1 MKMKILAAAIIAS
14 VQLAGCSSSS
24 NPTPTNVIDIVNVKK
39 VLETNADIALAAY
52 TDSVDTAEKLQTALA
67 TFKETPTQANLDAAK
82 KAWLVSREPY
92 GQTEVYRFR
101 LSPIDSTDYSSED
114 GPEGDINAWPLGE
127 SLIDYVVEGTDFG
140 ADQTDVL
147 HHGNEDL
154 DYPTEN
160 IINSSI
166 AINKAL
172 ISNTATADDEH
183 DVIAGY
189 HAIEFML
196 WGQDL
201 NADGSGDTE
210 TAGNG
215 QRESATYDATRATG
229 GHRPL
234 TDFTTADNADRRHT
248 YMEVV
253 AAKLVS
259 DLKAV
264 RGGWEVGASY
274 RTAFTAAAD
283 ETEAKQKLAEI
294 LTGMGTLA
302 EGELAGERMQIAFAS
317 NSQEDEH
324 SCFSD
329 NTHRDIVLNAMGIL
343 NSYNGEYLGYDSN
356 DDGVPDVT
364 TNAVDGYGL
373 DDYLAAV
380 NLTAEAADLS
390 AKLATTKDNYMAIDA
405 LARAGTPVD
414 VQILEAT
421 ATEPMALTIKSLN
434 AESSSIA
441 NLATALGITGDVV
454 DPDGSDCDTSNPTE
468 EC

>member
-1 MKMKILAAAIIAS
+1 
-14 VQLAGCSSSS
+14 
-24 NPTPTNVIDIVNVKK
+24 
-39 VLETNADIALAAY
+39 
-52 TDSVDTAEKLQTALA
+52 
-67 TFKETPTQANLDAAK
+67 
-82 KAWLVSREPY
+82 
-92 GQTEVYRFR
+92 R
-101 LSPIDSTDYSSED
+101 LSPIDSTNYDSED

-127 SLIDYVVEGTDFG
+127 SLIDYVVEGTDFL
-140 ADQTDVL
+140 AAQTDVL
-147 HHGNEDL
+147 GHGNEEDL
-154 DYPTEN
+154 NYPTEN
-160 IINSSI
+160 IINSSV
-166 AINKAL
+166 AINDTL

-201 NADGSGDTE
+201 NADGSADTL
-210 TAGNG
+210 NS
-215 QRESATYDATRATG
+215 REALNYDSTRPTG

-264 RGGWEVGASY
+264 RDEWEVGATTY

-373 DDYLAAV
+373 DDYLADV
-380 NLTAEAADLS
+380 KLTDAAADLK

-405 LARAGTPVD
+405 LARQQGVPVD

-454 DPDGSDCDTSNPTE
+454 DPTGSDCDTSNPTE